1 MKQKTCSFKKPLIW
15 ILWGLFILLIGAGIR
30 ASSTGKSNLLSS
42 KSSFM
47 KNQTSIQSWDQ
58 IIVDYIGKH
67 LDGTVFDT
75 SIQSVAE
82 EAGLYNPQ
90 RNYEE
95 GLAFTVGA
103 GQMIKGFDEAVVG
116 MKVWE
121 TKTVEIPAD
130 RAYGERSE
138 EMVIRV
144 PLQEAGDLSGAQVGM
159 KILLGGMYPATI
171 TEITDTE
178 IVFDMNHE
186 LAGKAL
192 VFDITIKSIQEKE

>member
-1 MKQKTCSFKKPLIW
+1 MKQKTCSVKKPLIW
-15 ILWGLFILLIGAGIR
+15 ILWGLLILLIGVGIW
-30 ASSTGKSNLLSS
+30 ASSTGKLNLLSS
-42 KSSFM
+42 KLSFM
-47 KNQTSIQSWDQ
+47 KTQTSIQSGDQ
-58 IIVDYIGKH
+58 IVVDYIGKH
-67 LDGTVFDT
+67 LDGKVFDT
-75 SIQSVAE
+75 SIQSVAQ

-103 GQMIKGFDEAVVG
+103 GQMIKGFDEAVIGMTVG
-116 MKVWE
+116 E

-130 RAYGERSE
+130 KAYGERSE

-144 PLQEAGDLSGAQVGM
+144 PLQEAGDLSGAWVGM

-178 IVFDMNHE
+178 IVFDANHE

-192 VFDITIKSIQEKE
+192 VFDITIKSIQSQK

>member
-1 MKQKTCSFKKPLIW
+1 MKQKTCSLKKPLIR
-15 ILWGLFILLIGAGIR
+15 ILWGLLVLLVGAGIR
-30 ASSTGKSNLLSS
+30 AFSAGKLNLLFSQF
-42 KSSFM
+42 SFM
-47 KNQTSIQSWDQ
+47 KTQTSIQSGDQ
-58 IIVDYIGKH
+58 IVVDYIGKH
-67 LDGTVFDT
+67 LDGKVFDT
-75 SIQSVAE
+75 SIQTVAE

-116 MKVWE
+116 MKIGE

-130 RAYGERSE
+130 KAYWERSE
-138 EMVIRV
+138 EMIIRV
-144 PLQEAGDLSGAQVGM
+144 PLQEAGDISGAQVGM

-171 TEITDTE
+171 SEITDAE

-186 LAGKAL
+186 LAGETL
-192 VFDITIKSIQEKE
+192 VFDITVKSIQTKK